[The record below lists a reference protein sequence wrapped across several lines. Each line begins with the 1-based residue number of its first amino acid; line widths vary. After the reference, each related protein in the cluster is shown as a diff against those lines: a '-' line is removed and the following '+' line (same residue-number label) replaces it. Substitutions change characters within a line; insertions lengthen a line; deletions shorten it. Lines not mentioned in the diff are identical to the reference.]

1 MISIK
6 QIGEHFPKWT
16 NPLPPWFYL
25 PKKTVVVEF
34 KQWDWIEVT
43 MTNHP
48 LPRWEKFLNFLF
60 LIKGHMIF
68 WLYFDLIIHLI
79 LKVTWL
85 SHGMFKSSCNISVEY
100 FPFDIQVISKFQ
112 FYFVICK
119 VIFLSTCWIWYSNNE
134 TWNCRMFRKS
144 WFGQN
149 DTNVWSYQIGI
160 CWIFCKTGLW
170 DEMGFLD
177 LRRILG
183 EFHNATV
190 QQCHNPTNVHFH
202 FPSYNNRQKV
212 LSSMCRYGRRSKNI
226 LSQYFVQPLLTDYW
240 HLQQTFKRL
249 CSMIWT
255 IFIYIWSS
263 KSTVLILNITL
274 N

>member
-1 MISIK
+1 MTDIRILKSMFLLVLKTKLSSADAQYNTATINTNV
-6 QIGEHFPKWT
+6 IVEHTGKVIFPSSLKGWSQLNKLGNIFQNGPT
-16 NPLPPWFYL
+16 PCL

-48 LPRWEKFLNFLF
+48 LPRWEKFLFLS
-60 LIKGHMIF
+60 MCS
-68 WLYFDLIIHLI
+68 WYFDLIIYLI

-149 DTNVWSYQIGI
+149 DTNVW
-160 CWIFCKTGLW
+160 
-170 DEMGFLD
+170 
-177 LRRILG
+177 
-183 EFHNATV
+183 
-190 QQCHNPTNVHFH
+190 
-202 FPSYNNRQKV
+202 
-212 LSSMCRYGRRSKNI
+212 
-226 LSQYFVQPLLTDYW
+226 
-240 HLQQTFKRL
+240 
-249 CSMIWT
+249 
-255 IFIYIWSS
+255 
-263 KSTVLILNITL
+263 
-274 N
+274 